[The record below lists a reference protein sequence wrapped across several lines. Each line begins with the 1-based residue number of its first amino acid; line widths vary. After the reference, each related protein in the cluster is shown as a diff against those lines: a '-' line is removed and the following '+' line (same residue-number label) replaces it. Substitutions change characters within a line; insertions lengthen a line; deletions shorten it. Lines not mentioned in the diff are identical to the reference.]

1 MVCGKSSY
9 FSDAYLTESGMANP
23 LVPAVPTA
31 PPVNSQE
38 IGFFVRNWV
47 HYDNL
52 ATGLYRQTINA
63 RKVRDEFETKILE
76 ALRIS
81 NMENAVIQIA
91 GGRLIVQ
98 QERHNQPL
106 TLSRIEEILHTYYVS
121 RNMPDD
127 TGNVMKFMKKQRG
140 FEVSKK
146 LRKQSGQPQP
156 PLPPPPPLG

>member
-1 MVCGKSSY
+1 MVCGHSSR
-9 FSDAYLTESGMANP
+9 FINEPIAESGMANP
-23 LVPAVPTA
+23 LVPATPPN

-38 IGFFVRNWV
+38 IGFLVRNWV

-76 ALRIS
+76 SLRAS
-81 NMENAVIQIA
+81 HMENAVIQIA

-127 TGNVMKFMKKQRG
+127 TANIMKFMKKQRG
-140 FEVSKK
+140 FEITKK
-146 LRKQSGQPQP
+146 LRKQTGPVQP
-156 PLPPPPPLG
+156 PLPPPLG

>member
-1 MVCGKSSY
+1 
-9 FSDAYLTESGMANP
+9 MANP
-23 LVPAVPTA
+23 LMPQQQAGGASLLNP

-38 IGFFVRNWV
+38 IGFLVRNWV

-76 ALRIS
+76 GLRTS

-106 TLSRIEEILHTYYVS
+106 SLTRIEEILHAYYVS
-121 RNMPDD
+121 KNLPDD
-127 TGNVMKFMKKQRG
+127 TANVMKFMKKQRG
-140 FEVSKK
+140 FEVVKK
-146 LRKQSGQPQP
+146 LRKQSGPQP
-156 PLPPPPPLG
+156 PALPPPGT

>member
-1 MVCGKSSY
+1 
-9 FSDAYLTESGMANP
+9 MANP
-23 LVPAVPTA
+23 LVPLQQAGGA
-31 PPVNSQE
+31 SLSNPPPINSQE
-38 IGFFVRNWV
+38 IGFLVRNWV

-76 ALRIS
+76 GLRTS

-106 TLSRIEEILHTYYVS
+106 SLTRIEEILHADYVS
-121 RNMPDD
+121 KNLPDD
-127 TGNVMKFMKKQRG
+127 TANVMKFMKKQRG
-140 FEVSKK
+140 FEVVKK
-146 LRKQSGQPQP
+146 LRKQSGPQP
-156 PLPPPPPLG
+156 PALPPPGT

>member
-1 MVCGKSSY
+1 
-9 FSDAYLTESGMANP
+9 MANP
-23 LVPAVPTA
+23 LVPTGQTGT
-31 PPVNSQE
+31 PPPMNSQE

-63 RKVRDEFETKILE
+63 RKVRDEFETKILDS
-76 ALRIS
+76 LRAS

-121 RNMPDD
+121 RNLPDD
-127 TGNVMKFMKKQRG
+127 TQNIMKFMKKQRG
-140 FEVSKK
+140 FEITKK
-146 LRKQSGQPQP
+146 LRKQSGPTP
-156 PLPPPPPLG
+156 SGLPPPPSQG

>member
-1 MVCGKSSY
+1 
-9 FSDAYLTESGMANP
+9 MANQLTTTTGDAP
-23 LVPAVPTA
+23 
-31 PPVNSQE
+31 PPVNTQE
-38 IGFFVRNWV
+38 IGFLVRNWV

-63 RKVRDEFETKILE
+63 RKVRDEFETKILDG
-76 ALRIS
+76 LRTA

-106 TLSRIEEILHTYYVS
+106 TLARIEEILHTYYVS

-127 TGNVMKFMKKQRG
+127 TPNIMKFMKKQRG
-140 FEVSKK
+140 FEITKK
-146 LRKQSGQPQP
+146 LRKQSGP
-156 PLPPPPPLG
+156 PPSALPPPPPPQG